1 MLTELH
7 LTTNQ
12 AVGCGNA
19 DDYLKAL
26 ATQPYRYAT
35 PRLHLNGKT
44 VDWLPKS
51 GNRPTRLYP
60 SVYDKAYEL
69 SLHLLPKLKRREGK
83 GSAAYRYASQVKD
96 YCQAQ
101 GVVRY
106 ELKLKSR
113 FLRENNYRYYG
124 LFNERKLHTYIHDFI
139 DLDKRL
145 QVSAMNIET
154 INQTL
159 LNNNIVRSPHAAN
172 TTTLYALR
180 WLHGERFD
188 FKRNGSAQKHRARL
202 RKIGIDIASVC
213 NVSTFH
219 PVRVTATRE
228 ITRRPLPIPSWYR
241 RPEQQH
247 LELVA

>member
-83 GSAAYRYASQVKD
+83 GSAAYRYAEQVKD
-96 YCQAQ
+96 YCQVQ

-139 DLDKRL
+139 NLDKRL
-145 QVSAMNIET
+145 QVAKMDIQT
-154 INQTL
+154 ISEQL
-159 LNNNIVRSPHAAN
+159 LASGAVRSAYSAN
-172 TTTLYALR
+172 ITTLYALQ
-180 WLHGERFD
+180 WLHGKRFD
-188 FKRNGSAQKHRARL
+188 LSKASTKRHRARL
-202 RKIGIDIASVC
+202 RKIGIDRGRSGQTERA
-213 NVSTFH
+213 
-219 PVRVTATRE
+219 
-228 ITRRPLPIPSWYR
+228 
-241 RPEQQH
+241 
-247 LELVA
+247 VAKSLIE